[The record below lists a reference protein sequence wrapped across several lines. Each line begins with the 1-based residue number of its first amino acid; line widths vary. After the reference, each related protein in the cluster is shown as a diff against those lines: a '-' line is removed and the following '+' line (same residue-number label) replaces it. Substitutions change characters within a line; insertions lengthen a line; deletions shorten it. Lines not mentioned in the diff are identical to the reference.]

1 MKHTGACGFCCPR
14 AFILEERNN
23 RFFYTKDGSPKF
35 CPTRHCLHTHAP
47 AHPPPAR
54 PGQFVMDTD
63 TASTARRPARSL
75 RVQGPWGAAPRYQPR
90 RQRQGTNF
98 LIESGAA
105 PLCPAPRAP
114 AALAWPRLI
123 RRRSTHGVLARA
135 FLLVCVLGGPCRSA
149 RPYQTGSSAA
159 LIGLQHRAR
168 MRPSRKSGDVD

>member
-1 MKHTGACGFCCPR
+1 MKHTGACGLCCPR

-23 RFFYTKDGSPKF
+23 RFVYTQDGSPQF
-35 CPTRHCLHTHAP
+35 VLRGTACTPTRLHTH
-47 AHPPPAR
+47 HPR
-54 PGQFVMDTD
+54 GPGQFVVDID

-90 RQRQGTNF
+90 RQHQGTNF
-98 LIESGAA
+98 LIEPGAA

-114 AALAWPRLI
+114 ATLAWPRLI

-135 FLLVCVLGGPCRSA
+135 FLVACVLGGPCRSA

-168 MRPSRKSGDVD
+168 MGPSRKSGDVD